1 MNMDVEKAQEL
12 FDEIVD
18 ICYELDNPKLKE
30 LVDSLYSEVM
40 NSSEISRIRNSME
53 EIQVFLNE
61 NDFMPEEEDSV
72 TSIEQKIEK
81 LSE

>member
-1 MNMDVEKAQEL
+1 MDIEKAQEL

-40 NSSEISRIRNSME
+40 NSSEISRIRTSME

-61 NDFMPEEEDSV
+61 NEFLPDEEDSV
-72 TSIEQKIEK
+72 ASIEKKIEK